1 MKIDASISAAIL
13 AIVDRR
19 RPSGC
24 LSVWITGSRAKG
36 TARPDSDWDVVAI
49 HPTAHPILPGHE
61 GPAIVDKEIIF
72 NGDVVELVVIPP
84 TDWDH
89 PGRYMTD
96 CRQYGFRIR

>member
-1 MKIDASISAAIL
+1 
-13 AIVDRR
+13 
-19 RPSGC
+19 

-49 HPTAHPILPGHE
+49 HPRAHPILPGHE
-61 GPAIVDKEIIF
+61 GPAIVDKKTIF
-72 NGDVVELVVIPP
+72 NGDVVELVLIPP